1 MQQQQVAVRDLADRA
16 AKMESAASELAIKAD
31 AKLKE
36 ADAYSGSGSLHELRV
51 VEVFGGSISLYSLAT
66 GKTSCLTGKTSCRRS
81 ASWRWTWRFSLL
93 GQVFQ
98 Y

>member
-36 ADAYSGSGSLHELRV
+36 ADAYSGSGSRHELRV
-51 VEVFGGSISLYSLAT
+51 VEVFGGSISLYSLA
-66 GKTSCLTGKTSCRRS
+66 TGKTSCRRS